1 MRISITQNITTKT
14 HVNHAYT
21 HTCNMQQDTA
31 IEKPGARSALSR
43 EIADTNTH
51 KQTTRTHMRVPM
63 AHNQELHVR
72 APTHSCTDRQ
82 TTTTCNTTMLVPTH
96 SGHMHRISTHTPSD
110 TIGTANDGR
119 VCGCVVRSASVSCS
133 TTPPAIPE
141 HCSNIRVMMCC
152 ASYRPQWFVP

>member
-21 HTCNMQQDTA
+21 HTCNIQQDTA

-63 AHNQELHVR
+63 AHNQNYMYAHPHIHVQ
-72 APTHSCTDRQ
+72 TDRRRQHIIQLCSFPPTVVTCIEFQLTHHPTPLGRPTMDVCVAVWSDPCLSPARPPLQLSLNIVQ
-82 TTTTCNTTMLVPTH
+82 T
-96 SGHMHRISTHTPSD
+96 
-110 TIGTANDGR
+110 
-119 VCGCVVRSASVSCS
+119 SVS
-133 TTPPAIPE
+133 
-141 HCSNIRVMMCC
+141 
-152 ASYRPQWFVP
+152 